1 MIKVSN
7 EAIKYDSDEG
17 PVRACIIV
25 WEEIINSDDPE
36 RTANALQNMNKQQF
50 YDYLSMDAL
59 IDSGRWEQEE
69 LDNIY
74 MSFDSIED
82 AIAYAKNV
90 AMNHCDPIKVE
101 HNKYLG
107 FDYGSVIFNL
117 VDVRI
122 YDEEYDEYFLL
133 SDYDSSYGALD
144 FSFSNVYK
152 K

>member
-1 MIKVSN
+1 MLREIKN

-25 WEEIINSDDPE
+25 WEEEIAYLKDPKKFADE
-36 RTANALQNMNKQQF
+36 LQNMTKQQF
-50 YDYLSMDAL
+50 YDFLSDDEF
-59 IDSGRWEQEE
+59 INGSGWITTE

-82 AIAYAKNV
+82 AIAYAKDV
-90 AMNHCDPIKVE
+90 AMNYCEPIKVE
-101 HNKYLG
+101 SNA
-107 FDYGSVIFNL
+107 VVFNL

-152 K
+152 GE